1 MMDDNWFD
9 ILDKCDELQDKG
21 SNASEED
28 VKKIFEKVNSKI
40 DKKCR
45 ECGSDKLFRDVEEG
59 SLVCLDCGLK
69 LEELVDN
76 SPEWRFYGSADNKQ
90 SDPTR
95 CGNIINPLLP
105 KSSMGTVISG
115 SANNPL
121 AKWHRWNSMPYK
133 ERSLWIVFTIIQ
145 NNCIKGGLPTI
156 ISDEAK
162 KLYKEVSESIISRG
176 KVRRSLIACSVYF
189 ACKKL
194 NVARSDREISSLFNL
209 DIKDMSKGQK
219 KFRKIVKDSFA
230 PSRPKDFIPR
240 FCSMLH
246 ISDEHQEVIQH
257 VVSILLEKKILI
269 GNIPPSIVAG
279 SIYFV
284 SENYKLGINKKA
296 VSTNCYISEVTI
308 TKMYKKLEEN
318 KELFFEVLK

>member
-1 MMDDNWFD
+1 MNMDDNWFD
-9 ILDKCDELQDKG
+9 LLDKCDNLQDESKTT
-21 SNASEED
+21 SEED
-28 VKKIFEKVNSKI
+28 VKELFDKITI
-40 DKKCR
+40 GPRKCR
-45 ECGSDKLFRDVEEG
+45 KCGSDKLFDDVEEG
-59 SLVCLDCGLK
+59 SLVCLSCGLK
-69 LEELVDN
+69 LEDLVDN
-76 SPEWRFYGSADNKQ
+76 SPEWRFYGSSDSKQ

-105 KSSMGTVISG
+105 KSSMGTIISG

-145 NNCIKGGLPTI
+145 NNCIRGGLSTR
-156 ISDEAK
+156 ISDVAK

-194 NVARSDREISSLFNL
+194 NVTRSDREISSLFKL

-219 KFRKIVKDSFA
+219 KFIKIVPENFG
-230 PSRPKDFIPR
+230 PSKPADFIPR
-240 FCSMLH
+240 FCSKLH
-246 ISDEHQEVIQH
+246 IDDEHIEIIKEV
-257 VVSILLEKKILI
+257 VNILIEKRILI

-284 SENYKLGINKKA
+284 SENMKLGINKKN
-296 VSTNCYISEVTI
+296 VSTNCHISEVTI

-318 KELFFEVLK
+318 KQHFLHLLK

>member
-1 MMDDNWFD
+1 MDENWFD
-9 ILDKCDELQDKG
+9 LLDKCDKLEEQDK
-21 SNASEED
+21 STSEED
-28 VKKIFEKVNSKI
+28 VKKIFDNVN
-40 DKKCR
+40 KKTCR
-45 ECGSDKLFRDVEEG
+45 NCDSEKLFKDVEEG

-69 LEELVDN
+69 LEDLVDT

-105 KSSMGTVISG
+105 KSSMGTIISG

-145 NNCIKGGLPTI
+145 NNCSKGGLPNI
-156 ISDEAK
+156 ISDAAK

-194 NVARSDREISSLFNL
+194 NVARSDREISNLFKL

-219 KFRKIVKDSFA
+219 KFRKIVRDNFA
-230 PSRPKDFIPR
+230 PSRPEDFIPR
-240 FCSMLH
+240 FCSKLH
-246 ISDEHQEVIQH
+246 IDDEHLI
-257 VVSILLEKKILI
+257 VVKNVVDILINKKILI

-284 SENYKLGINKKA
+284 SENLKLGINKKN
-296 VSTNCYISEVTI
+296 VSANCFISEVTI

-318 KELFFEVLK
+318 KEEFTDVLS

>member
-1 MMDDNWFD
+1 MDDNWFD
-9 ILDKCDELQDKG
+9 LLDKCDEIEENG
-21 SNASEED
+21 SSVSDSEVINLLEQAQ
-28 VKKIFEKVNSKI
+28 INEE
-40 DKKCR
+40 KKCR
-45 ECGSDKLFRDVEEG
+45 NCNSNKLFRDTEEG

-69 LEELVDN
+69 LEDLVDN
-76 SPEWRFYGSADNKQ
+76 SPEWRFYGSADSKQ

-156 ISDEAK
+156 ISDESK

-194 NVARSDREISSLFNL
+194 KVARSDREISSLFNL

-219 KFRKIVKDSFA
+219 KFRKIVKDDFA

-246 ISDEHQEVIQH
+246 ISDEHQMIIQQ
-257 VVSILLEKKILI
+257 VVDILLEKKILI

-284 SENYKLGINKKA
+284 SENLKLGINKKQ
-296 VSTNCYISEVTI
+296 VSTNCFISEVTI

-318 KELFFEVLK
+318 KELFIEVLK

>member
-1 MMDDNWFD
+1 MDDNWFD
-9 ILDKCDELQDKG
+9 LLDKCDEIEENG
-21 SNASEED
+21 SSVSESE
-28 VKKIFEKVNSKI
+28 VINLLEQAEIKEE
-40 DKKCR
+40 KKCR
-45 ECGSDKLFRDVEEG
+45 NCNSNKLFRDTEEG

-69 LEELVDN
+69 LEDLVDN
-76 SPEWRFYGSADNKQ
+76 SPEWRFYGSADSKQ

-145 NNCIKGGLPTI
+145 NNCIKGGLASI

-162 KLYKEVSESIISRG
+162 KLYKQVSESIISRG

-194 NVARSDREISSLFNL
+194 NVARSDREISSLFGL
-209 DIKDMSKGQK
+209 DIRDMSKGQK
-219 KFRKIVKDSFA
+219 KFR
-230 PSRPKDFIPR
+230 
-240 FCSMLH
+240 
-246 ISDEHQEVIQH
+246 
-257 VVSILLEKKILI
+257 
-269 GNIPPSIVAG
+269 AG
-279 SIYFV
+279 S
-284 SENYKLGINKKA
+284 SGA
-296 VSTNCYISEVTI
+296 
-308 TKMYKKLEEN
+308 
-318 KELFFEVLK
+318 

>member
-1 MMDDNWFD
+1 MDDNWFD
-9 ILDKCDELQDKG
+9 ILDKCDELEEKG
-21 SNASEED
+21 SSASQED
-28 VKKIFEKVNSKI
+28 VMKILENTDLKEE
-40 DKKCR
+40 KKCR
-45 ECGSDKLFRDVEEG
+45 NCNSVKLFNDVEEG
-59 SLVCLDCGLK
+59 SLVCLECGLK
-69 LEELVDN
+69 LEDLVDN
-76 SPEWRFYGSADNKQ
+76 SPEWRFYGSADSKQ

-156 ISDEAK
+156 ISDESK
-162 KLYKEVSESIISRG
+162 KLYKEVSETIISRG

-194 NVARSDREISSLFNL
+194 KVARSDREISTLFNL

-219 KFRKIVKDSFA
+219 KFRKIVKDDFA

-246 ISDEHQEVIQH
+246 INEEHQIIIQK
-257 VVSILLEKKILI
+257 VVDICLDKKILI

-284 SENYKLGINKKA
+284 SENLKLGINKKQ
-296 VSTNCYISEVTI
+296 VSSNCYISEVTI

-318 KELFFEVLK
+318 KELFLEILK

>member
-1 MMDDNWFD
+1 MDDNWFD
-9 ILDKCDELQDKG
+9 LLDKCDQLEEKPDL
-21 SNASEED
+21 SSEED
-28 VKKIFEKVNSKI
+28 VKKLLDKI
-40 DKKCR
+40 DQDSKKSCR
-45 ECGSDKLFRDVEEG
+45 ECGSEELFNDTEEG
-59 SLVCLDCGLK
+59 SMICLKCGLK
-69 LEELVDN
+69 LEDLVDN

-105 KSSMGTVISG
+105 KSSMGTIISG

-145 NNCIKGGLPTI
+145 NNCIKGGLASI
-156 ISDEAK
+156 ISDAAK
-162 KLYKEVSESIISRG
+162 KLYKQVSESIISRG

-194 NVARSDREISSLFNL
+194 NVARSDREISSLFGL
-209 DIKDMSKGQK
+209 DIRDMSKGQK
-219 KFRKIVKDSFA
+219 KFRKIIPDNFA
-230 PSRPKDFIPR
+230 PSRPEDFIPR
-240 FCSMLH
+240 FCSKLH
-246 ISDEHQEVIQH
+246 IDEVHQEIIKQ
-257 VVSILLEKKILI
+257 VVEILIDKKILI
-269 GNIPPSIVAG
+269 GNIPPSIVSG

-284 SENYKLGINKKA
+284 SENLKLGINKKS
-296 VSTNCYISEVTI
+296 VSSNCYISEVTI

-318 KELFFEVLK
+318 KEEFLRVLS

>member
-1 MMDDNWFD
+1 MDENWFD
-9 ILDKCDELQDKG
+9 LLDKCDKLEEQDK
-21 SNASEED
+21 STSVED
-28 VKKIFEKVNSKI
+28 VIKIFGHVNIKT
-40 DKKCR
+40 CR
-45 ECGSDKLFRDVEEG
+45 NCGSEKLFKDVEEG

-69 LEELVDN
+69 LEDLVDT
-76 SPEWRFYGSADNKQ
+76 SPEWRYYGSSDNKQ

-105 KSSMGTVISG
+105 KSSMGTIISG

-145 NNCIKGGLPTI
+145 NNCSKGGLPNI
-156 ISDEAK
+156 ISDAAK

-194 NVARSDREISSLFNL
+194 NVARSDREISNIFKL

-219 KFRKIVKDSFA
+219 KFRKIVRDNFA
-230 PSRPKDFIPR
+230 PSRPEDFIPR
-240 FCSMLH
+240 FCSKLH
-246 ISDEHQEVIQH
+246 IDDEHQI
-257 VVSILLEKKILI
+257 VVKNVVDILIKKKILI
-269 GNIPPSIVAG
+269 GNIPPSIVSG

-284 SENYKLGINKKA
+284 SENLKLGINKKS
-296 VSTNCYISEVTI
+296 VSANCFISEVTI

-318 KELFFEVLK
+318 KKEFADVLS